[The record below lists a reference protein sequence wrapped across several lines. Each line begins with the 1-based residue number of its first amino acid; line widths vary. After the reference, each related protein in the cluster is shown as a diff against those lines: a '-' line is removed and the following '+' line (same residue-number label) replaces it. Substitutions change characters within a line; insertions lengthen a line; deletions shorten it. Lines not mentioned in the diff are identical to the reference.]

1 MEGVR
6 RVQGEK
12 TKRNNPAIRRRGHN
26 AIFCPCL
33 FVYLF
38 CACCACLFKCVYP
51 LEAKKPERSS
61 TRQPGNQLPVAISI
75 CPASRTAHHSFLLVF
90 AAFVSYASFFL
101 SPSHSL
107 LYPLSTLTS
116 PTFSLL
122 AVFPFTSQLQRA
134 LYPLS
139 PSLLPSILPNSQ

>member
-1 MEGVR
+1 MHSSRNHLVQGERKEGVR

-61 TRQPGNQLPVAISI
+61 TRQPGNQA
-75 CPASRTAHHSFLLVF
+75 
-90 AAFVSYASFFL
+90 
-101 SPSHSL
+101 
-107 LYPLSTLTS
+107 TS
-116 PTFSLL
+116 C
-122 AVFPFTSQLQRA
+122 QLQFR
-134 LYPLS
+134 LVQLVGQRTIRFYS
-139 PSLLPSILPNSQ
+139 SLLPSSVTLPFFCLHLILYFTHYPP